1 MKEFYP
7 VLQNSPLFTGIA
19 HDDLGAMLACLGAKS
34 IRFAKGETIL
44 CEGDTADRLGLVLS
58 GAVQVSRIDY
68 SGTRSLLA
76 RLSPPDLFAEAF
88 AFAGVRSLPVHVAAA
103 EDTEVLLID
112 AARITHS
119 CAQACGFHQQM
130 IYNFM
135 RILAL
140 KNLAFSQK
148 LEVTSRRTTRDK
160 LLTYLYQQAA
170 QAGSDSFTIPLD
182 RQELADYLEVE
193 RSGLSAEISK
203 LRREGVLESERS
215 RFTLLGPIINGN
227 DRN

>member
-7 VLQNSPLFTGIA
+7 VLRNSPLFTGIA

-44 CEGDTADRLGLVLS
+44 CEGETADRLGLVLS

-119 CAQACGFHQQM
+119 CAHACGFHQQM
-130 IYNFM
+130 IYNLM

-160 LLTYLYQQAA
+160 LLTYLSQQAA
-170 QAGSDSFTIPLD
+170 SAGSDSFTIPLD

-215 RFTLLGPIINGN
+215 RFTLLGSITGRK
-227 DRN
+227 D